1 MKILPVNI
9 KNQTFSKAV
18 RGYDPEE
25 VQSYLDTLAK
35 EVQSLINENVK
46 LKAEIENLNQ
56 KLNDYHTKATEQQ
69 DTLIKLQDSSARA
82 LESAK
87 TQSSLMLQEAELKA
101 SQIVESANKKA
112 AELKMAHEFLKEE
125 KNLIISKLRTIVNS
139 QANLL
144 EGKVKGAG
152 EEAVNKKKSGKSED
166 VNIDVD
172 DIVNKLL

>member
-1 MKILPVNI
+1 MKFLPVNI
-9 KNQTFSKAV
+9 KNQTFTKTV
-18 RGYDPEE
+18 RGYDTEE
-25 VQSYLDTLAK
+25 VQSYLETLAR
-35 EVQSLINENVK
+35 EVQTLINEDVK

-56 KLNDYHTKATEQQ
+56 KVNDYQTKATEQQ
-69 DTLIKLQDSSARA
+69 DTLAKLQDASAKT

-87 TQSSLMLQEAELKA
+87 TQSGLMLQEAELKA

-112 AELKMAHEFLKEE
+112 EELKMAHEFLKEE
-125 KNLIISKLRTIVNS
+125 KNLIISKLRAIVNS

-144 EGKVKGAG
+144 EGKVKQAG
-152 EEAVNKKKSGKSED
+152 EEAVKKKKSGKSED